1 MDNLGLD
8 GCGMWDVDVGCGMWD
23 VGCGMWDVGCGMW
36 DVDVDVDVRC
46 GFAAFGSVGYLLYI
60 VASYHL
66 RRVGDM
72 GRLWLG

>member
-8 GCGMWDVDVGCGMWD
+8 
-23 VGCGMWDVGCGMW
+23 GCGMW

>member
-8 GCGMWDVDVGCGMWD
+8 GCGMWDV
-23 VGCGMWDVGCGMW
+23 DVGCGMW